1 MIPARMEPFDA
12 VTNPLGDLA
21 QDSYTTVDA
30 NISVYPADES
40 WKISLIATNLT
51 DEEYIT
57 YAGPA
62 PFRPATGDDQL
73 VGLNRGR
80 QVFVEAAF
88 KF

>member
-1 MIPARMEPFDA
+1 MRLRIHLVTSLKIVTQLLTLIYPFILLMKA
-12 VTNPLGDLA
+12 G
-21 QDSYTTVDA
+21 
-30 NISVYPADES
+30 E
-40 WKISLIATNLT
+40 ISLIATNLT